1 MNNHQIILLLL
12 VVIALLV
19 LLLIA
24 NVCLWVYYRRISR
37 LVAFNEKRNENAAS
51 EMNGQKMD
59 VARQKKQLVEVLR
72 QKAKD
77 KECISTDEFQQVELL
92 EKQLT
97 SLPIDIALALHK
109 RTSNTSV
116 VQAYLH
122 RWGLGEQE
130 IATLFQTTRQ
140 AVYNNIKRLEG
151 K

>member
-24 NVCLWVYYRRISR
+24 NVCLWVYYRRIPR

-59 VARQKKQLVEVLR
+59 IDRQKKQLVEVLR

-92 EKQLT
+92 EKQLQSNPLEPAVT
-97 SLPIDIALALHK
+97 PHK
-109 RTSNTSV
+109 RTSRTSI

-122 RWGLGEQE
+122 SWGLGEQE
-130 IATLFQTTRQ
+130 IATLFQATRQ
-140 AVYNNIKRLEG
+140 AVYNNIKRLERE
-151 K
+151 